1 MAISDLLL
9 AEFEQEASKTRTML
23 ERVPDNSADF
33 APHNKSMTLGR
44 LAPHL
49 AELAGFGL
57 AVLTGSGLD
66 FGAGGYTPLPF
77 ESGAQLVRV
86 FDEGAAKVR
95 ETLPKVSDAEW
106 SENWK
111 LSFSGRTLFEGPR
124 FVAYRQMFL
133 NHIVH
138 HRAQL
143 GVYLRLNNVAVPS
156 TYGPSAD
163 ETLGFESA

>member
-9 AEFEQEASKTRTML
+9 TEFDEEVKKTRATL
-23 ERVPDNSADF
+23 ERVPEGKADF
-33 APHNKSMTLGR
+33 APHAKSMTLGR
-44 LAPHL
+44 LAPHV

-57 AVLTGSGLD
+57 SVLTKDSLD
-66 FGAGGYTPLPF
+66 FAAGEYKPLPF
-77 ESGAQLVRV
+77 ESPAQLVRA

-95 ETLPKVSDAEW
+95 AVLPQISDAAW
-106 SENWK
+106 SQNWK
-111 LSFSGRTLFEGPR
+111 LSFSGRTLFDGPR

-143 GVYLRLNNVAVPS
+143 GVYLRLNDAPLPA

-163 ETLGFESA
+163 ETLGF

>member
-1 MAISDLLL
+1 MTISDLLL
-9 AEFEQEASKTRTML
+9 AEFEHEASKTRTML
-23 ERVPDNSADF
+23 ERVPDNGGDF
-33 APHNKSMTLGR
+33 APHQKSMALGR
-44 LAPHL
+44 LASHV

-57 AVLTGSGLD
+57 AVLTGPGMD
-66 FGAGGYTPLPF
+66 FGPGTYTPLPF

-86 FDEGAAKVR
+86 FDAGAAKVR
-95 ETLPKVSDAEW
+95 EALPKVSDAEW

-111 LSFSGRTLFEGPR
+111 LSFSGRTLFEGRR

-163 ETLGFESA
+163 ETLGFGDG